1 MIVTKTEFETNPS
14 HYLDLVSQE
23 EVVIIN
29 EGEYIAKLTGAKTSI
44 VDSLVGLIPSSVTD
58 AEVRRERLKKHE
70 HSL

>member
-14 HYLDLVSQE
+14 RYLDLVGQE
-23 EVVIIN
+23 EIIITS

-58 AEVRRERLKKHE
+58 AEVRQERFKKHE